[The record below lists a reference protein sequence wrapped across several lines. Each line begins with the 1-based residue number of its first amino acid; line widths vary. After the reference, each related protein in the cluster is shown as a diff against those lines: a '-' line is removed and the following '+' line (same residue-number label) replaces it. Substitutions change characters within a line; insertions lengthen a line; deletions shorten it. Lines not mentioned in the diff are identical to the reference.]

1 MQPGELLMAGS
12 EPALHRYSFALDGPK
27 KISLSSSRCVFDIS
41 IEEETGMLAVAG
53 SHGGLELVS
62 RYGSKL
68 GSVQLG
74 VPAGAW
80 YESQVALMGG

>member
-1 MQPGELLMAGS
+1 MAGS

-27 KISLSSSRCVFDIS
+27 KISLSSSRCVFDLD
-41 IEEETGMLAVAG
+41 IEQDTGVFAVAG

-68 GSVQLG
+68 GCAQLG

-80 YESQVALMGG
+80 CGSLVAAVDAAIV